1 MRKEIYEN
9 QGSSDTLPFHWEF
22 GKEEITLK
30 VSSYAYGNG
39 LAVLMYIQSEGEL
52 ELFSDLTVNLPG
64 GYGLKP
70 HEAFVSGDFTRDKL
84 AFIQE
89 NRLGKV
95 LPGQAR
101 SGFATYTPV
110 AFDLSRLARYDREGV
125 EEFCRQWGLD
135 IPKEQEKVQGKPTGK
150 KKRERERSK
159 YMEVKMNKEIRNYQ
173 ESMFMGLNLRQCI
186 FSLLA
191 IAVAVGIYFGLGSYV
206 GQEMTGWLCILGAAP
221 FAACG
226 FFQYHGMN
234 AEQFAWAYI
243 KSEFLY
249 PKRLL
254 FQSEDLYHA
263 CMEETLVLGE
273 KSQGDGTALMKK
285 REQRARK
292 KRMKQKKKPGRSGA
306 FD

>member
-70 HEAFVSGDFTRDKL
+70 QEAFVSGDFTRDKL

-125 EEFCRQWGLD
+125 EEFCRQWGWTFQ
-135 IPKEQEKVQGKPTGK
+135 KNRKKSKGNRQEKR
-150 KKRERERSK
+150 KRKERDRSIWK
-159 YMEVKMNKEIRNYQ
+159 
-173 ESMFMGLNLRQCI
+173 
-186 FSLLA
+186 
-191 IAVAVGIYFGLGSYV
+191 
-206 GQEMTGWLCILGAAP
+206 
-221 FAACG
+221 
-226 FFQYHGMN
+226 
-234 AEQFAWAYI
+234 
-243 KSEFLY
+243 
-249 PKRLL
+249 
-254 FQSEDLYHA
+254 
-263 CMEETLVLGE
+263 
-273 KSQGDGTALMKK
+273 
-285 REQRARK
+285 
-292 KRMKQKKKPGRSGA
+292 
-306 FD
+306 